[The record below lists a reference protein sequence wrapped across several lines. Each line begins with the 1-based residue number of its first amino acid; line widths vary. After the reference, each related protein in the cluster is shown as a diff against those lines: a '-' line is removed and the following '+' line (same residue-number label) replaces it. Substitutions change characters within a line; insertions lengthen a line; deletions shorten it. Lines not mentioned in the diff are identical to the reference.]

1 MNNIA
6 TASPDGR
13 ELTPAFLYEL
23 IKKNVGRIEALE
35 IREAKTAR
43 AVTDIEEEY
52 PLLPPEAD
60 DLSIA
65 VRKKGV
71 ELMGGKKSPA
81 YNNKELRTRIFRDI
95 YYEIKRQYG
104 LIDEKGVQASY
115 KKLKRK
121 YYSGAIA
128 VVGAYVL
135 PIGLQNEVEAENE
148 AGELDD

>member
-1 MNNIA
+1 MNQLAKNVPA
-6 TASPDGR
+6 QK
-13 ELTPAFLYEL
+13 LTPAYLYDL
-23 IKKNVGRIEALE
+23 IKKNAGKIEALE

-43 AVTDIEEEY
+43 SVVEIEEEY

-60 DLSIA
+60 DLSCA

-71 ELMGGKKSPA
+71 ELMCGKKSPA
-81 YNNKELRTRIFRDI
+81 YNNKELRTRIYRDI

-104 LIDEKGVQASY
+104 LIDEKGVQSSY

-121 YYSGAIA
+121 FYSGAIA

-148 AGELDD
+148 VGELFD